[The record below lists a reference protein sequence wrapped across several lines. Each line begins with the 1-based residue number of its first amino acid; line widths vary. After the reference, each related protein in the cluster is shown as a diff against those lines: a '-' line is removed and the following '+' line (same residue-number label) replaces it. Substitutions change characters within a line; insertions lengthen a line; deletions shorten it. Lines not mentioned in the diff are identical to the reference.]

1 MMMDNK
7 YVMEIGEISKVKL
20 HGHIDASIAPALMN
34 ELKAL
39 IARKDEVKTLVFYAD
54 ELEYIASAGIRAV
67 VFAKQKLGA
76 KVQVYLIGASETV
89 LDVFKMTGIDK
100 FLTIQ
105 SSFEE

>member
-1 MMMDNK
+1 MAN
-7 YVMEIGEISKVKL
+7 YVMEIGEVSKIKL
-20 HGHIDASIAPALMN
+20 HGHIDASIAPNLMN
-34 ELKAL
+34 ELKPL
-39 IARKDEVKTLVFYAD
+39 IERKGEIKKLVFYAN

-76 KVQVYLIGASETV
+76 NVQVYLVGASAAI

-105 SSFEE
+105 DSFEG